1 MGEWRGIERWSEV
14 GEWRGLEGWSEVGN
28 GEE

>member
-1 MGEWRGIERWSEV
+1 MGEWRGLERWSEVGEWRGIERWSEV
-14 GEWRGLEGWSEVGN
+14 GN